1 MLCKSMLDLD
11 ITYSRGFF
19 CDHLAT
25 ASAAAVVLYGIRSV
39 GRVVTIADQ
48 WPPPSL
54 MPGGGH
60 IESSLSS
67 VEGLNREQR
76 HPTAAGVMQM
86 NVKRKI
92 E

>member
-39 GRVVTIADQ
+39 GRVVTIADHHLSC
-48 WPPPSL
+48 PVVV
-54 MPGGGH
+54 
-60 IESSLSS
+60 ISSRRCRRRRLK
-67 VEGLNREQR
+67 G
-76 HPTAAGVMQM
+76 
-86 NVKRKI
+86 
-92 E
+92 